1 MTAGIASATGRT
13 SRRRTGSIPNAIQT
27 DAPINHGNSGGPL
40 LDASGRV
47 VGINDQIDTGGTVD
61 GNVGVG
67 FAIAS
72 NTAKVVVPELL
83 ARGHAAHGWLGV
95 EVAAFRPAARESRA
109 RAPDHGVLVARVVPG
124 SLGLPR
130 PAWKAGTK
138 QVTLNGESIVVG
150 GDAILSVAGQASRRP
165 LSWPT

>member
-1 MTAGIASATGRT
+1 M
-13 SRRRTGSIPNAIQT
+13 
-27 DAPINHGNSGGPL
+27 
-40 LDASGRV
+40 
-47 VGINDQIDTGGTVD
+47 D

-72 NTAKVVVPELL
+72 NTAKVVVPEP

-95 EVAAFRPAARESRA
+95 EVAAFDPQLASRA
-109 RAPDHGVLVARVVPG
+109 LPDHGVLVARVVPG
-124 SLGLPR
+124 SPPPR